1 MDEPTTDLDAR
12 EAQFAKRSLVLAFFC
27 GLLLASLISAGVI
40 GERLQAGSV
49 RAALLVDLVDLV
61 VLVAGI
67 FATVLTAR
75 PLNVRFENSAA
86 TARLRRSRG
95 SVPPSSWPCGSSE
108 SHVGSV
114 WST

>member
-49 RAALLVDLVDLV
+49 RAALLVDLV